1 MKRTA
6 MLAALLLAA
15 TACGTADNE
24 EADSPQ
30 SIGNNDNNGA
40 EEAPEDPEENEP
52 EENEENNEEA
62 MEGEADMG
70 DLHLQADA
78 DEQDGEINVT
88 LTLTNNGD
96 GDAALDF
103 RSGQKYDVKIYDSS
117 GTKVYD
123 YSEDMM
129 FTQALETVELA
140 AGESISYEV
149 RASVNG
155 EGPYQIEAAVTAA
168 EVNGEAMSEGELSTE
183 TDA

>member
-30 SIGNNDNNGA
+30 SIGNNNNGA
-40 EEAPEDPEENEP
+40 EEAPEENEP
-52 EENEENNEEA
+52 GNEEA

-96 GDAALDF
+96 SDAALDF

-168 EVNGEAMSEGELSTE
+168 EVNGKAMSEGELSTE